1 MTDDFLGVMDLL
13 HKVEIPDED
22 KHFIKSSLWRE
33 GATPKITS
41 PGQYA
46 RYLRI
51 AAELKGKYAAKVRS
65 SVLFVRSPDG
75 VFLTSLEARIAEW
88 EIRASSRRAKTWRLP
103 RSWKDRD

>member
-51 AAELKGKYAAKVRS
+51 AAELKGNMLRRYEA
-65 SVLFVRSPDG
+65 PC
-75 VFLTSLEARIAEW
+75 FLSAHPTACS
-88 EIRASSRRAKTWRLP
+88 
-103 RSWKDRD
+103 